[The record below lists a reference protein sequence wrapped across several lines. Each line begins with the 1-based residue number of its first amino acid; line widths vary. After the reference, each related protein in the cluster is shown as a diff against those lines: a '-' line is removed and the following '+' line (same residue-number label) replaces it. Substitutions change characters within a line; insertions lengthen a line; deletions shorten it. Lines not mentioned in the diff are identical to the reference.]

1 VFPKQIL
8 RSMRSG
14 SRNLD
19 QRKGDETHRETP
31 SGWYFHQ
38 MFFTGGDLCILALI
52 SLIITHL
59 LERADIILLFC
70 NCNRNSFP
78 NIFGHLARI
87 DC

>member
-1 VFPKQIL
+1 MFPKQIL

-19 QRKGDETHRETP
+19 QRKGDETDLETP

-38 MFFTGGDLCILALI
+38 MFLTGGDVCILALI
-52 SLIITHL
+52 SLIVTHL

-70 NCNRNSFP
+70 NCNLPSVM
-78 NIFGHLARI
+78 
-87 DC
+87 

>member
-1 VFPKQIL
+1 MFLKQIL

-19 QRKGDETHRETP
+19 QRKGDETHLETP

-38 MFFTGGDLCILALI
+38 MFFTGGDSILALI
-52 SLIITHL
+52 SLIVTHL

-70 NCNRNSFP
+70 ICNLPFVM
-78 NIFGHLARI
+78 
-87 DC
+87 

>member
-14 SRNLD
+14 SQNLD
-19 QRKGDETHRETP
+19 QRKGDETHLESP
-31 SGWYFHQ
+31 PGWYFHQ
-38 MFFTGGDLCILALI
+38 MFLTGGDICILALI
-52 SLIITHL
+52 SLIVTHL

-70 NCNRNSFP
+70 NCNQNSLP
-78 NIFGHLARI
+78 NIFVHLARI